1 MPQYMDTQFPLFNI
15 ELKHSKD
22 FMTGLGKLLSY
33 SLILL
38 LLSACAFT
46 ISNASETTP
55 EPAPGMESTLAVA
68 GATAEIPRPT
78 PTSAPAG
85 SLENP
90 LVVSLPPGSAS
101 DGARVE
107 AGKALAEQL
116 SEVTGYTFVVVA
128 PDSYAKLVQAMGQGN
143 VHVAVLSAYAYALAY
158 EKDYANA
165 AFARVD
171 AGEKAYGA
179 QFIARADAGFKSYF
193 DAYSGENRADA
204 PTALSQFR
212 DKKPCWPDEV
222 SLSGYAIP
230 AGILASN
237 DIPLRTAAILQGQP
251 TVVRAVYVGGICDFG
266 ATYIDARGFPTV
278 LDEYPDVLDEV
289 EVIWRIPPIIPYEV
303 LAIAHN
309 LPPEIG
315 LSIRDA
321 LFRISGMQAGR
332 QVLGQAYGID
342 EWERITDAFYEEFR
356 LYLGFSGVNVD
367 DILQ

>member
-1 MPQYMDTQFPLFNI
+1 
-15 ELKHSKD
+15 
-22 FMTGLGKLLSY
+22 MTRKGKLFAC

-38 LLSACAFT
+38 LLAACN
-46 ISNASETTP
+46 ISINRASENTP
-55 EPAPGMESTLAVA
+55 EPALGMETALAIA

-85 SLENP
+85 TIENP
-90 LVVSLPPGSAS
+90 LVVALPPGSAS

-107 AGKALAEQL
+107 AGKAFAEQL

-128 PDSYAKLVQAMGQGN
+128 PESYSKLVQAMGKGN

-158 EKDYANA
+158 EKNYANA

-193 DAYSGENRADA
+193 DAYSGENRGDA
-204 PTALSQFR
+204 ATALSQFR
-212 DKKPCWPDEV
+212 NKKPCWPDEV

-230 AGILASN
+230 AGILALN

-266 ATYIDARGFPTV
+266 ATYIDARGFPAV

-289 EVIWRIPPIIPYEV
+289 EVIWRVPPVIPYEV

-342 EWERITDAFYEEFR
+342 EWERITDAFYDDFR
-356 LYLGFSGVNVD
+356 LYLEASGAD
-367 DILQ
+367 LESILN